1 MRTYS
6 LTFQLM
12 KMTYKPFARPSDDN
26 EGCPVCDGLGS
37 GPYTCPN
44 CGRRVMD
51 FDYFKSLKK
60 MEEKYGTDD
69 LHKLSCEKLT
79 FKEIV
84 AIRTI
89 SGMMISQI
97 TAMTTAHSPIFSED
111 LVNLKKNTVNDLNF
125 LNTMS

>member
-1 MRTYS
+1 MRTFS

-12 KMTYKPFARPSDDN
+12 KMTYKPFARPSDDDK
-26 EGCPVCDGLGS
+26 GCPVCDGLGG
-37 GPYTCPN
+37 GPYRCPN

-69 LHKLSCEKLT
+69 LHKLSCEKPT

-84 AIRTI
+84 AIRTFI
-89 SGMMISQI
+89 MRADHHFGDDN
-97 TAMTTAHSPIFSED
+97 FSD
-111 LVNLKKNTVNDLNF
+111 NRFDDGTFSNLSRRLGE
-125 LNTMS
+125 LEEEYGE

>member
-26 EGCPVCDGLGS
+26 EGCPVCDGLGG
-37 GPYTCPN
+37 GPYRCPN

-84 AIRTI
+84 AIRTFI
-89 SGMMISQI
+89 MRADHHFGDDD
-97 TAMTTAHSPIFSED
+97 FSD
-111 LVNLKKNTVNDLNF
+111 KCSDDGLFSNLSRRLGE
-125 LNTMS
+125 LEEEYCE